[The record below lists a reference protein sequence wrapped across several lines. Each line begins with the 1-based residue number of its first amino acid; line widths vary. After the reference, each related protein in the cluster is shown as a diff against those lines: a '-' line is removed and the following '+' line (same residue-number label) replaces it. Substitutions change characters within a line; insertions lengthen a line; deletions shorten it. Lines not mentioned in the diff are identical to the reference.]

1 MKTPTILNL
10 TLLFLLSALPAAAQK
25 VYVDYDNATAFS
37 EYNTYRYVETK
48 EDLRDYSMSSHDLVV
63 SELHRYMKQGGFT
76 EVEENPDVYLAYYT
90 ADRWDLNLAMSDLR
104 YGYGNNFDFGNY
116 WEGGVGTR
124 TPNSFNFKQGTLI
137 VDAWDA
143 RSHELV
149 WRGIATAAVSSNP
162 DKNDKKLEK
171 ALKKIMK
178 KWEEAKGYRVRAIR
192 EMKQEEAAKEN

>member
-1 MKTPTILNL
+1 MKTPTALAVL
-10 TLLFLLSALPAAAQK
+10 LLFSALPTLAQK

-37 EYNTYRYVETK
+37 EYKTFQYMETQ
-48 EDLRDYSMSSHDLVV
+48 EDLRDYSRTSHDRLV
-63 SELHRYMKQGGFT
+63 SELRRYTAEGGLE
-76 EVEENPDVYLAYYT
+76 EVDSNPDFYLAYYT

-104 YGYGNNFDFGNY
+104 YSYGSNFDLGDY

-124 TPNSFNFKQGTLI
+124 TPNSFNFKQGTLV

-143 RSHELV
+143 ERQELV

-162 DKNDKKLEK
+162 DKNDKKIEK

-178 KWEEAKGYRVRAIR
+178 KWDEAKGYRVRAIR
-192 EMKQEEAAKEN
+192 KMKAEEQN